1 MHPSDRAVATEF
13 EQGVEIGLNLQE
25 VAVRRKA
32 DVERMRILLVEDNI
46 GDARLIGILVE
57 TSTIPITI
65 EHVCDGEKALSY
77 LESVSKDRTPDL
89 ILLDL
94 KMPRMDG
101 FDFLRVRM
109 KNSSLAAIPTIVL
122 TGSDAI
128 NDKELAM
135 RLGADMYLIKP
146 SCMDEAET
154 LVPSL
159 LSFMSSRTLGY
170 IDGSSELDGSTG

>member
-1 MHPSDRAVATEF
+1 
-13 EQGVEIGLNLQE
+13 
-25 VAVRRKA
+25 VRRK
-32 DVERMRILLVEDNI
+32 VEVDRMRVLLVEDNI
-46 GDARLIGILVE
+46 GDAKLIGILFE
-57 TSTIPITI
+57 TSTVPITI
-65 EHVCDGEKALSY
+65 EHVCDGEKALIY
-77 LESVSKDRTPDL
+77 LGSVSKERTPDL

-101 FDFLRVRM
+101 FDFLRVRLRD
-109 KNSSLAAIPTIVL
+109 SSLAAIPTIVL
-122 TGSDAI
+122 TGSDAM

-159 LSFMSSRTLGY
+159 LSFMNSRSLGY
-170 IDGSSELDGSTG
+170 VDGRSEPDGSMG

>member
-1 MHPSDRAVATEF
+1 MDADYPRWTAH
-13 EQGVEIGLNLQE
+13 L
-25 VAVRRKA
+25 RKR
-32 DVERMRILLVEDNI
+32 DVHHMRILLVEDNM
-46 GDARLIGILVE
+46 GDAKLIAILVE
-57 TSTIPITI
+57 TAAMPITI
-65 EHVCDGEKALSY
+65 DHVCDGEKALVY

-109 KNSSLAAIPTIVL
+109 NDPSLSSIPTIVL
-122 TGSDAI
+122 TGSDAT
-128 NDKELAM
+128 NDREMAM

-159 LSFMSSRTLGY
+159 MSFLSSRLDGVAAGGG
-170 IDGSSELDGSTG
+170 IDGPAS